1 MCPGLSMKI
10 VLAHNILKGFVITF
24 QMTVNDKFMK
34 WLLTAEIL
42 AVIFFMID
50 LSFAF
55 CSSSL
60 LTGIRKINGGVPV
73 FFGALGVGFPIT

>member
-1 MCPGLSMKI
+1 MHKTF
-10 VLAHNILKGFVITF
+10 KGFAITF
-24 QMTVNDKFMK
+24 QMSVNDKFMK
-34 WLLTAEIL
+34 WLLTAEIC

-50 LSFAF
+50 LSFAL
-55 CSSSL
+55 CCSSL